1 MKNGQID
8 FKSINNK
15 VFNSSKL
22 KDLAFQRITN
32 QIESK
37 KNILIAEFENH
48 PVTQEIEGGNSASNS
63 SGTLGGYG
71 NLFSFIG
78 FKISDQ
84 PVSKVKYLLTKI
96 RVLKKIEIKNK
107 IISFDVYA
115 PSLEDFSNA
124 SKMPWQSGRSWLI
137 DMEKYISGIGF
148 YLYKQYQKGRSQTG
162 LQSNFDYSNRS
173 FKGVKYFVTMY
184 KNFISNLNK

>member
-1 MKNGQID
+1 MKNGRID

-15 VFNSSKL
+15 VFNSSRL
-22 KDLAFQRITN
+22 KDFAFQEITDK
-32 QIESK
+32 IESK

-48 PVTQEIEGGNSASNS
+48 PVTKEIQGGNSASNL

-78 FKISDQ
+78 FNISDQ
-84 PVSKVKYLLTKI
+84 PINKVKDLLKKI
-96 RVLKKIEIKNK
+96 RVLKKIQIKNK
-107 IISFDVYA
+107 IISFDVYI

-148 YLYKQYQKGRSQTG
+148 YLYKQYQKGRSKTG

-173 FKGVKYFVTMY
+173 FQGVKYFVTMY
-184 KNFISNLNK
+184 KNFIANLSK

>member
-1 MKNGQID
+1 MKNGRID

-15 VFNSSKL
+15 VFNSSRL
-22 KDLAFQRITN
+22 KDFAFQEITDK
-32 QIESK
+32 IESK

-48 PVTQEIEGGNSASNS
+48 PVTKEIQGGNSASNL

-78 FKISDQ
+78 FNISDQ
-84 PVSKVKYLLTKI
+84 PINKVKDLLNKI
-96 RVLKKIEIKNK
+96 RVLKKIQIKNK
-107 IISFDVYA
+107 IISFDVYI

-148 YLYKQYQKGRSQTG
+148 YLYKQYQKGRSKTG

-173 FKGVKYFVTMY
+173 FQGVKYFVTMY
-184 KNFISNLNK
+184 KNFIANLSK